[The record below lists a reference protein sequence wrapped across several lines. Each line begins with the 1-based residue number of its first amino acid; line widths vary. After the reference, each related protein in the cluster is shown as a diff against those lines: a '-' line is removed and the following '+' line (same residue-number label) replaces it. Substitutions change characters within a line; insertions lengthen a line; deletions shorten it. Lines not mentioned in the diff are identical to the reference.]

1 MGNAAIEQ
9 FEKDKVVCPL
19 KLKHNPVTIAAVD
32 NIDVNP
38 ASATTMSPVQGTAA
52 SLHEKV
58 SMNYAGVLRDVQITL
73 SKKKV
78 LKKISSEYTDIPPSY
93 LPSTTIIPKSQDELW
108 QT

>member
-32 NIDVNP
+32 NP

-93 LPSTTIIPKSQDELW
+93 LPSTTIIPKSQDEVW